1 MATSDI
7 VFGGVVMDEKIINN
21 QLMDNHVDDHVDNEI
36 RSCLSGDSPKSFFM
50 FAGAGSG
57 KTRSLINALEY
68 LDREKGRYLNE
79 HGKQVAVIT
88 YTNAA
93 CDEIGRRLQYKS
105 IFLVSTIHSFLWEL
119 VKNYQTDIKAWVI
132 ASIQSDI
139 EELVNKQSK
148 GRGGDA
154 AVKRAEKLQK
164 KIERLERVKKVK
176 RFSYNPNGDNIG
188 YDSLNHSEVIKM
200 GSAFIKNEE
209 TMQRILVNKFPILL
223 IDESQDTK
231 KELVDALLNVYEK
244 HKKHWTIGMFGDT
257 MQKIYIDGKEC
268 LSEAIPKEWV
278 FPVKIMNHRS
288 AKRIVALANS
298 IRSTIDDKQQQPR
311 TDAIDGTVRLFIAN
325 SCGNKE
331 TLESE
336 AASLMSKV
344 TDDSDWENVTAYKCL
359 ILEHHMAASRF
370 SFNRIFEPLNDSGA
384 FDTSLRD
391 GSIAELSFLANIILP
406 LLKAHQEEKNFEV
419 AKIMRQY
426 SPLLNKKSFAEQ
438 PEIQLSKLEQVEKAV
453 ESLFELWN
461 DNAIP
466 SCIEVLRSIR
476 RTNLFEVG
484 ERIDDILDD
493 SYTGENVKIVA
504 LKKALTVPFDELERY
519 AAYVS
524 DQTRFATHQGIKGLE
539 FPRVMVILDDTEA
552 KGNSF
557 SYEKLFGAKAKTDTD
572 LSNEKAG
579 KETSLMRTARLFYVA
594 CTRAQ
599 KSLAVISHT
608 ENPEAVKKTALDN
621 MWFTED
627 EIILLN

>member
-1 MATSDI
+1 
-7 VFGGVVMDEKIINN
+7 
-21 QLMDNHVDDHVDNEI
+21 MDNHVDDHVDNEI
-36 RSCLSGDSPKSFFM
+36 RGCLSGDSPKSFFM

-68 LDREKGRYLNE
+68 LEQEKGGYLNE

-93 CDEIGRRLQYKS
+93 CEEIGRRLQYKS

-119 VKNYQTDIKAWVI
+119 IKSYQTDIKEWVI

-139 EELVNKQSK
+139 EELVDKQNK

-154 AVKRAEKLQK
+154 ALKRDEKLKK
-164 KIERLERVKKVK
+164 KIERLERVKKVR
-176 RFSYNPNGDNIG
+176 RFSYNPNGDNLG

-200 GSAFIKNEE
+200 GSEFIESEE
-209 TMQRILVNKFPILL
+209 TMQRILVDKYPILL

-231 KELVDALLNVYEK
+231 KELVDALLNVYGK
-244 HKKHWTIGMFGDT
+244 HKEHWIIGMFGDT
-257 MQKIYIDGKEC
+257 MQKIYMDGKDR
-268 LSEAIPKEWV
+268 LSEAIPIEWI

-311 TDAIDGTVRLFIAN
+311 TDAIDGTVRLFIAK
-325 SCGNKE
+325 SCSNKE
-331 TLESE
+331 KLEQE
-336 AASLMSKV
+336 VANLMSKV
-344 TDDSDWENVTAYKCL
+344 ADDSNWENATGYKCL
-359 ILEHHMAASRF
+359 ILEHHMAAHRF
-370 SFNRIFEPLNDSGA
+370 SFNGIYGPLNNSGA

-406 LLKAHQEEKNFEV
+406 LIKAYQEEKNFEV
-419 AKIMRQY
+419 SKIIRQY
-426 SPLLNKKSFAEQ
+426 SPLLSKKSFAEQ
-438 PEIQLSKLEQVEKAV
+438 PELQLSKLEQVEKAA
-453 ESLFELWN
+453 ESLFKLWN

-466 SCIEVLRSIR
+466 TCIEVLRSIR
-476 RTNLFEVG
+476 TTNLFEVG
-484 ERIDDILDD
+484 ERIDDILDE
-493 SYTGENVKIVA
+493 SYTGENVKVVA
-504 LKKALTVPFDELERY
+504 LKKALTVGVDELERY

-539 FPRVMVILDDTEA
+539 YPRVMVILDDAVA

-557 SYEKLFGAKAKTDTD
+557 SYEKLFRAKAKTDTD
-572 LSNEKAG
+572 LRNEKEG

-599 KSLAVISHT
+599 KSLVVISYT
-608 ENPEAVKKTALDN
+608 ENPEVVKKTALDN
-621 MWFTED
+621 MWFTEG
-627 EIILLN
+627 EIVLLN